1 MLAGRFSLD
10 APTTRRPA
18 DLALTLALSD
28 GRELRYR
35 DDVQMGKAY
44 VIEAGGRRNVPG
56 LSAIGVDVLD
66 AKAFSRAAFRALAKT
81 RRDQVKVF
89 LMDKSALDALGNAYA
104 DEALFE
110 AQIHPKTFVRSLSP
124 QEIDRLHDAVTAVIA
139 KASAEV
145 ARRAPPLDEKVRD
158 FLKVRNRHGQP
169 CPRCG
174 STIRKAGVH
183 GHDAFFCPTCQ
194 PDERGS
200 SIVDFRAPS
209 PPAPRPSR
217 LPPRL
222 PRSREAAAGPEQQQ
236 ASTLQH
242 GYPQHRYPRRQR
254 GSPPQRGYRQQQR
267 YPRQPP
273 SQPGRCVGVAR
284 PGRSKDVAGRTRIGY
299 VATTPVGWLDML
311 ALVRDGGR
319 GHLLA
324 PFSAPRSR
332 RAPATRCDPS
342 NQPRRPGDH
351 RGATASCFHRDG
363 R

>member
-1 MLAGRFSLD
+1 MPERPELDYVVPILARELTGLTIAALRVDSPVVLRVALREPAAEVLPGASIEGVTRRAHFVLFALRGAAGRALELVVAPMLAGRFSLD

-18 DLALTLALSD
+18 DLALTLTLSD

-66 AKAFSRAAFRALAKT
+66 AKAFTHAAFRALAKT

-124 QEIDRLHDAVTAVIA
+124 QEIDRLHDAVTKVIA
-139 KASAEV
+139 EASAEV

-158 FLKVRNRHGQP
+158 FLKVRNRHGKP

-209 PPAPRPSR
+209 PPGAAPVDAPTKA
-217 LPPRL
+217 PGKPRGRR
-222 PRSREAAAGPEQQQ
+222 RS
-236 ASTLQH
+236 
-242 GYPQHRYPRRQR
+242 
-254 GSPPQRGYRQQQR
+254 
-267 YPRQPP
+267 
-273 SQPGRCVGVAR
+273 
-284 PGRSKDVAGRTRIGY
+284 
-299 VATTPVGWLDML
+299 
-311 ALVRDGGR
+311 
-319 GHLLA
+319 
-324 PFSAPRSR
+324 
-332 RAPATRCDPS
+332 
-342 NQPRRPGDH
+342 
-351 RGATASCFHRDG
+351 
-363 R
+363 

>member
-1 MLAGRFSLD
+1 MPERPELDYVVPILARELTGLAITDLRVDSPVVLRVALREPAAEVLPGATIEGVIRRAHFVVFTLRGAAGRALELVVAPMLAGRFSLD
-10 APTTRRPA
+10 PPAARRPA

-56 LSAIGVDVLD
+56 LETIGVDVLD
-66 AKAFSRAAFRALAKT
+66 AKSFTRAAFRAIAKT

-110 AQIHPKTFVRSLSP
+110 ARIHPKTFVRSLSLP
-124 QEIDRLHDAVTAVIA
+124 EVDRLHDAVVTVISE
-139 KASAEV
+139 ASAEV

-158 FLKVRNRHGQP
+158 FLKVRNRHGKP

-200 SIVDFRAPS
+200 SIVDFRAAA
-209 PPAPRPSR
+209 PP
-217 LPPRL
+217 
-222 PRSREAAAGPEQQQ
+222 EAAATE
-236 ASTLQH
+236 
-242 GYPQHRYPRRQR
+242 
-254 GSPPQRGYRQQQR
+254 
-267 YPRQPP
+267 
-273 SQPGRCVGVAR
+273 
-284 PGRSKDVAGRTRIGY
+284 
-299 VATTPVGWLDML
+299 
-311 ALVRDGGR
+311 
-319 GHLLA
+319 
-324 PFSAPRSR
+324 
-332 RAPATRCDPS
+332 APAKPPAKPS
-342 NQPRRPGDH
+342 AKPR
-351 RGATASCFHRDG
+351 G
-363 R
+363 RARS